1 MIPLHGKINPIVELL
16 LEIMVRLVV
25 PVRYPLTGRSKRTLS
40 EAFSIAHDSDA
51 DITVLHVNLYQNG
64 RAITQTDLQYAIETE
79 FGRIPEIDYVIRAGF
94 LVEETIIDEV
104 IGENADIV
112 VVGQIKP
119 SWWQRVLQRLR
130 SRPDVETVL
139 KERLACTVIAVA
151 T

>member
-1 MIPLHGKINPIVELL
+1 
-16 LEIMVRLVV
+16 MVRLVV

-64 RAITQTDLQYAIETE
+64 RAITQADLQYAVEAE
-79 FGRIPEIDYVIRAGF
+79 FGRVPHTEYVVRAGF

-104 IGENADIV
+104 TGENADIV
-112 VVGQIKP
+112 VIGQLQP
-119 SWWQRVLQRLR
+119 SRWQRILRRVLPE
-130 SRPDVETVL
+130 PDVEAVL
-139 KERLACTVIAVA
+139 KDRLDCPVIAVA